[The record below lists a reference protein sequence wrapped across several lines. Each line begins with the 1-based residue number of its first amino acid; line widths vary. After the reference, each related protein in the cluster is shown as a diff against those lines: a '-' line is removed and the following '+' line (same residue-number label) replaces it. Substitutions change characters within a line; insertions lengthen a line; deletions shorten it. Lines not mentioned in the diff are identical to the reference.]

1 MDGVRLVWI
10 EGGWCGWGEAGVDRV
25 RLVWMGGGWC

>member
-10 EGGWCGWGEAGVDRV
+10 EGGWCGWGEAGVDGV
-25 RLVWMGGGWC
+25 RLVWIE